1 LAHYITREQILHRS
15 TKMTMAKAAEEMVRV
30 AAAPMPAVAS
40 DSVLHAA
47 AVSGSVVVVVGCL

>member
-1 LAHYITREQILHRS
+1 
-15 TKMTMAKAAEEMVRV
+15 MTMVKAAEEMVRV